1 MKQARIAN
9 LVRDLGKT
17 VVEALDKDAE
27 AQGLDDEE
35 HVTRTRSL
43 IEALA
48 WALERQQVVEIDP
61 AEFKTEMRGFAREVF
76 AQRCRRARQADGEP
90 DTANAAQED
99 RSHFDALYGAKR
111 GRTKKTSQETGRSGC
126 KSGLN

>member
-1 MKQARIAN
+1 MKQAQIAN
-9 LVRDLGKT
+9 LVTELGKT

-27 AQGLDDEE
+27 TQCLDDEE
-35 HVTRTRSL
+35 HVARTRTL

-48 WALERQQVVEIDP
+48 LALERQQVVEIDP

-99 RSHFDALYGAKR
+99 RNHFDALYATKR
-111 GRTKKTSQETGRSGC
+111 GRARASTRRAR
-126 KSGLN
+126 NARA